1 MSGLVSILQH
11 IIIVLIGLAAAG
23 AAQCA
28 YQMFIAD
35 RPRFD
40 KRPEAAWKAV
50 LHVLLLLFCGPLV
63 LARNSYLGRVKQG
76 RPLGWI
82 VASGGIAAGWCL
94 LSGVFILTLFNFAH
108 RLMA

>member
-82 VASGGIAAGWCL
+82 AASGGIAAGWCL